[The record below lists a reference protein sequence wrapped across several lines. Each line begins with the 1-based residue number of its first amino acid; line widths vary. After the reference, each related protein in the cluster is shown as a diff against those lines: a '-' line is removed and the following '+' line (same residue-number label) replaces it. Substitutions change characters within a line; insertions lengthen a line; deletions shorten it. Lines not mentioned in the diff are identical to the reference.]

1 MPGGRWAIFGLTR
14 CPTQLSASHTT
25 KADGTGLG
33 LSTVFGI
40 VSRTAGEIDVETSP
54 GGGTTI
60 VRFPA
65 ATSYQST
72 APMPL
77 RRSA

>member
-1 MPGGRWAIFGLTR
+1 MGRWAIFGLTR
-14 CPTQLSASHTT
+14 WPTQLSASHTT

-33 LSTVFGI
+33 LSTVFGF

-54 GGGTTI
+54 GRGATFI

-65 ATSYQST
+65 ATFDQST
-72 APMPL
+72 AMPL

>member
-1 MPGGRWAIFGLTR
+1 
-14 CPTQLSASHTT
+14 
-25 KADGTGLG
+25 
-33 LSTVFGI
+33 VFGI

-54 GGGTTI
+54 GRGATFI

-65 ATSYQST
+65 ATLDQST
-72 APMPL
+72 AMPL